1 MEKGKRKGKRGRPKV
16 LKDYVK
22 VPVNIELE
30 DIEVIDKLVKD
41 GMFLDRTDAI
51 RYAIRYAFAQ
61 FYQEDIKAI
70 VGRRVSTRLGR
81 PPKTLQRKA

>member
-1 MEKGKRKGKRGRPKV
+1 MKRGKRGRPKV
-16 LKDYVK
+16 LKEYIK

-51 RYAIRYAFAQ
+51 RYAIRYAFAL
-61 FYQEDIKAI
+61 YYPEDVRAI
-70 VGRRVSTRLGR
+70 PGRRVSVRLGR
-81 PPKTLQRKA
+81 PSKTIRRKA

>member
-1 MEKGKRKGKRGRPKV
+1 MKRGKRGRPKV
-16 LKDYVK
+16 LGKYVK
-22 VPVNIELE
+22 VPVNLELE

-61 FYQEDIKAI
+61 FYPEDIKAI
-70 VGRRVSTRLGR
+70 VGRRTNIRLGR
-81 PPKTLQRKA
+81 SAETLQRKA

>member
-1 MEKGKRKGKRGRPKV
+1 MKSGKRGRPKV
-16 LKDYVK
+16 LKEYIK
-22 VPVNIELE
+22 VSVNIELE

-51 RYAIRYAFAQ
+51 RHAIRYAFAQ
-61 FYQEDIKAI
+61 FYQEDIKAV
-70 VGRRVSTRLGR
+70 VGRRVGVRLGR

>member
-1 MEKGKRKGKRGRPKV
+1 VKSGRRGRPKV
-16 LKDYVK
+16 LKEYIK

-51 RYAIRYAFAQ
+51 RFAIRYAFAQ
-61 FYQEDIKAI
+61 FYPEDIEAI
-70 VGRRVSTRLGR
+70 VGRRTNMRIGR
-81 PPKTLQRKA
+81 PPRALQGKT